1 MIKKT
6 NWYITQEAVLNP
18 NQNTKNIAKIGRN
31 IARPAV
37 AARRDA
43 SLAEDAVG
51 FNADGVITVAIDEVE
66 ARVVLRTGGRT
77 EIEDWVTTDEVA
89 VPETNV
95 IEALVVGNEL
105 PALVMGPVPT
115 WTGTGT
121 NSTTPDSTMVVADA
135 ASLIFSVHTA
145 LTPAMPHCTSTVS
158 DSSAVAITAPSET
171 CVASSTSVTGSSMSI
186 MDAKCKKARR
196 TGIRDTE
203 RAKRA
208 REHEGRSTGS
218 RTFHLTL

>member
-1 MIKKT
+1 M
-6 NWYITQEAVLNP
+6 
-18 NQNTKNIAKIGRN
+18 AKIGRS
-31 IARPAV
+31 IARPVV
-37 AARRDA
+37 ATRDA
-43 SLAEDAVG
+43 PLAEDAVG
-51 FNADGVITVAIDEVE
+51 FNVDGVTTVAIDEVE
-66 ARVVLRTGGRT
+66 AWVVLRTGGRT
-77 EIEDWVTTDEVA
+77 EIDVWLTTDEVA

-95 IEALVVGNEL
+95 IEALVGKEL

-115 WTGTGT
+115 WMGTGT

-171 CVASSTSVTGSSMSI
+171 CVASSTSVTGASISI
-186 MDAKCKKARR
+186 MIAKCKKARR

-208 REHEGRSTGS
+208 REHECRSTGS